1 MRRGL
6 QIGLLVSGV
15 IVCALAGYWLWWALD
30 GGPDRSRP
38 SVGGP
43 FELIDGDGRKVTER
57 DFEGRHMLVYFGYT
71 FCPDVC
77 PTTLFNASG
86 ALDGIGPALAS
97 KVRLVFISIDPERD
111 TPDIVKEYAAHFH
124 PGTVG
129 LTGTPEQVADLI
141 EDWFHDGAADGFN
154 VMPPLFP
161 TMLDVFAEEVIP
173 VLQRRGL
180 FRTEYKGKTLREHY
194 GLDRPAGRFW

>member
-6 QIGLLVSGV
+6 QIGLLVCGV
-15 IVCALAGYWLWWALD
+15 LVSAAAGYWLWWALE
-30 GGPDRSRP
+30 GKPEQGRP

-57 DFEGRHMLVYFGYT
+57 DFRGRHMLVYFGFT

-77 PTTLFNASG
+77 PTTLFNASE
-86 ALDGIGPALAS
+86 ALDEIGPALAS

-111 TPDIVKEYAAHFH
+111 TPEAVKEYAGHFH

-129 LTGTPEQVADLI
+129 LTGTLEQVSAAARAWRI
-141 EDWFHDGAADGFN
+141 YFRKAEPEEDGSYQVDHSSILFLMDGDGRYVTHFGHEASAAD
-154 VMPPLFP
+154 MAAALKR
-161 TMLDVFAEEVIP
+161 L
-173 VLQRRGL
+173 L
-180 FRTEYKGKTLREHY
+180 
-194 GLDRPAGRFW
+194 

>member
-15 IVCALAGYWLWWALD
+15 IVCVLAGYWLWWALD
-30 GGPDRSRP
+30 GGPERGRP

-86 ALDGIGPALAS
+86 ALDEIGPGLAS

-111 TPDIVKEYAAHFH
+111 TPDIVREYAAHFH

-129 LTGTPEQVADLI
+129 LTGTPEQVAAAARACRIYYRKAEPEEDGGYLVDHSSILFLMDGDGRYVTHFSHEASTADMAAALTRLI
-141 EDWFHDGAADGFN
+141 S
-154 VMPPLFP
+154 
-161 TMLDVFAEEVIP
+161 
-173 VLQRRGL
+173 
-180 FRTEYKGKTLREHY
+180 K
-194 GLDRPAGRFW
+194 

>member
-1 MRRGL
+1 MRRSL
-6 QIGLLVSGV
+6 QIGLLISGAL
-15 IVCALAGYWLWWALD
+15 VCALAGYWLWWAFD

-57 DFEGRHMLVYFGYT
+57 DFRGRHMLVYFGFT

-77 PTTLFNASG
+77 PTTLFNASE
-86 ALDGIGPALAS
+86 ALVEIGPALAS

-129 LTGTPEQVADLI
+129 LTGTPEQAAAAARAWRIYYRKADQE
-141 EDWFHDGAADGFN
+141 EDGSYLVDHSSILFLMDGDGRYVTHFGHEATAAD
-154 VMPPLFP
+154 MAAALKR
-161 TMLDVFAEEVIP
+161 L
-173 VLQRRGL
+173 L
-180 FRTEYKGKTLREHY
+180 
-194 GLDRPAGRFW
+194 

>member
-6 QIGLLVSGV
+6 QIGLLISGALVS
-15 IVCALAGYWLWWALD
+15 ALAGYWLWWALE
-30 GGPDRSRP
+30 GRP
-38 SVGGP
+38 EEGRPAVGGP

-86 ALDGIGPALAS
+86 ALDAIGPALAS

-111 TPDIVKEYAAHFH
+111 TPEIVKEYAGHFH

-129 LTGTPEQVADLI
+129 LTGTPEQVAAAARAWRI
-141 EDWFHDGAADGFN
+141 YFRKAAPEDDGSYLVDHSSILFVMDGDGRYVTHFGHTATAAD
-154 VMPPLFP
+154 MAAALKR
-161 TMLDVFAEEVIP
+161 L
-173 VLQRRGL
+173 L
-180 FRTEYKGKTLREHY
+180 
-194 GLDRPAGRFW
+194 